1 MKLSIKRGVAIAL
14 AILVVVLV
22 LMVHQQHTHFNQNV
36 TVNGVRV
43 GGMNVKQA
51 FTKVKAAKRPNRVYI
66 NGHLVYSGTPSPS
79 GISDNQE
86 QQLRQL
92 QKRQRT
98 FFPSK
103 KKQALILTPA
113 HNPVDRQNEL
123 ANAVNT
129 ALQQMNQGRKR
140 PVDAYALLKNNRV
153 TIIPA
158 KAGDMYDQEDVMH
171 QFNRQAAQGTIKI
184 TAHHMH
190 PLPASSPTVKH
201 EKAQL
206 QKLHKRT
213 VTYQVAGKSY
223 HLTGADIITSA
234 TYQHGKYQLDLHK
247 LNTSI
252 DRINHRQATL
262 GRSFKFKT
270 PTGKWITTSNKGTYG
285 WKISK
290 TKAQQSF
297 TNALTKNHQQVDA
310 RQDIYGKGY
319 YTGGTGYG
327 KKANDGLGKT
337 YAVISIADQHAWF
350 YRNGKQVFD
359 ADVVTGS
366 NKPGDRTPRGVWY
379 IMYQQSPS
387 VLKGSND
394 DGSQYASKVK
404 YWSQFTNSGCGFH
417 DAPWRT
423 DWSKTAYL
431 KTNSVTK
438 GGSHGCAN
446 MKPADAPKAY
456 QVLSVHEPVI
466 VY

>member
-1 MKLSIKRGVAIAL
+1 MKLSIKRCGAIVIV
-14 AILVVVLV
+14 ILVIVTS
-22 LMVHQQHTHFNQNV
+22 LMIHHQHTYFNQN
-36 TVNGVRV
+36 TTINGVRV
-43 GGMNVKQA
+43 GGLNTKQA
-51 FTKVKAAKRPNRVYI
+51 FTKVKAAKRLNRVYL
-66 NGHLVYSGTPSPS
+66 NGQLIYSGTPSNS
-79 GISDNQE
+79 GIQDSQE
-86 QQLRQL
+86 GQINRL
-92 QKRQRT
+92 QKKQRT

-103 KKQALILTPA
+103 KKQSLILTPA
-113 HNPVDRQNEL
+113 DNPADRKN
-123 ANAVNT
+123 
-129 ALQQMNQGRKR
+129 ALQTAVTNALQRINKGRQR
-140 PVDAYALLKNNRV
+140 PVDAYAQLKDNQV
-153 TIIPA
+153 SIVPA
-158 KAGDMYDQEDVMH
+158 KAGDMYDPADVMR
-171 QFNRQAAQGTIKI
+171 QFNQQAAQGTIRI

-190 PLPASSPTVKH
+190 PLSASSATVQH

-206 QKLHKRT
+206 QNLQKRA
-213 VTYQVAGKSY
+213 VTYTVAGKAY
-223 HLTGADIITSA
+223 HLTAAQIITTA
-234 TYQHGKYQLDLHK
+234 TYQHGKYQFDLHK
-247 LNTSI
+247 LNSSI
-252 DRINHRQATL
+252 NRINRQQATL

-297 TNALTKNHQQVDA
+297 TTALEKNQSKVNAAN
-310 RQDIYGKGY
+310 DIYGKGY

-327 KKANDGLGKT
+327 KKANDGIGKT

-350 YRNGKQVFD
+350 YRNGKRVFD
-359 ADVVTGS
+359 ADIVTGS
-366 NKPGDRTPRGVWY
+366 NKPGDRTPHGVWY
-379 IMYQQSPS
+379 IMYKQSPS

-394 DGSQYASKVK
+394 DGSKYSSKVK

-446 MKPADAPKAY
+446 MKPADAPKGY
-456 QVLSVHEPVI
+456 QALEVHEPVI